1 MQQQQQWTVS
11 QSFMEM
17 AISLCKYVM
26 TVCQSMSRGAF
37 AWAFFIIRMAVGK
50 TNESPEL
57 GLNLDKGM
65 EGRLWFLLRWT
76 YYLFMK
82 LAILDGLERLI
93 ILINK

>member
-1 MQQQQQWTVS
+1 
-11 QSFMEM
+11 
-17 AISLCKYVM
+17 M

-50 TNESPEL
+50 TNGGPEL
-57 GLNLDKGM
+57 VLNLDKGM
-65 EGRLWFLLRWT
+65 EGRLWFLIAQDFILGNVQKLRWT

-82 LAILDGLERLI
+82 LAISDGLERLI